1 MLGIGAMI
9 LLAVGAM
16 LAVGVVAFKIVV
28 PILLLVWLVRWLRR
42 SRHAALP
49 PAFSVPRGEGAGAG
63 EAAAGHAP
71 SGL

>member
-1 MLGIGAMI
+1 M
-9 LLAVGAM
+9 LAVGAM
-16 LAVGVVAFKIVV
+16 LAVGVIAFKIVV

-42 SRHAALP
+42 SRHTALP

-63 EAAAGHAP
+63 AREAAAAAAGHAP